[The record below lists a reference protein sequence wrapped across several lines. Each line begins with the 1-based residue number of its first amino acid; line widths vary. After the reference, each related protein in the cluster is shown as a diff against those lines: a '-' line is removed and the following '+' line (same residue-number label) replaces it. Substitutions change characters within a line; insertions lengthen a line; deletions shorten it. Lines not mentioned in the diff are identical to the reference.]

1 MAGTGA
7 SEVQTS
13 RIWLDGTFVPY
24 EEARIHV
31 LTHSLHYGYGVFEG
45 LRCYRGD
52 DGRSAI
58 FRGPEHVRR
67 LFDSAHIL
75 GIKIPFSQDE
85 ILKAC
90 AQAVGL
96 NHFTECYIR
105 PLVFLGDGQMGVA
118 AHNNRVRVAIA
129 AWEWGAY
136 LGEDGVKRGIRLKT
150 SSFNRF
156 HPNTLMPHAKATGH
170 YINSVLAVHEA
181 QRGGYDEAMLLDV
194 DGYVAEGSGENIFVV
209 RDGVV
214 TTPPSASALPGI
226 TRDAVIKILADLGL
240 QVREQRFPRDT
251 VYICDE
257 VFMTGT
263 AAEVTPVR
271 EVDDRTVGSG
281 VPGPITRQVQETFA
295 AALRGRDPRYRHW
308 LHYV

>member
-1 MAGTGA
+1 VAATGA

-13 RIWLDGTFVPY
+13 KIWLDGTFVPY

-45 LRCYRGD
+45 LRCYRGE

-58 FRGPEHVRR
+58 FRAPEHVRR

-85 ILKAC
+85 ILAAC

-136 LGEDGVKRGIRLKT
+136 LGEEGVKRGIRLKT

-214 TTPPSASALPGI
+214 MTPPSASALPGI
-226 TRDAVIKILADLGL
+226 TRDAVIRILADFGL

-251 VYICDE
+251 VYISDE

-271 EVDDRTVGSG
+271 EVDDRVVGSG

-308 LHYV
+308 LHFV